1 MKKIIVAVVLA
12 LFAVAVLSS
21 CRGQDC
27 PAYSQTDVEQT
38 NVNV

>member
-21 CRGQDC
+21 CKGQDC

-38 NVNV
+38 SVNV